1 MSTNNISWNT
11 VNKYFSDNENVII
24 KHHLDSYNDFFSTG
38 IKDIFKD
45 RNPLRIFKEL
55 DKETKK
61 YKYECDIYFGGENA
75 DRVYYGKPV
84 IYDETR
90 DHYMYPNEA
99 RLRNMTYGFTIHYD
113 IELKVRILIDK
124 EDGTVGENKFTLH
137 EETLTFEKVYLG
149 KFPIMLQ
156 SNLCLLKN
164 LAREA
169 RFNMGECR
177 NDPGGYFII
186 DGNEKVI
193 VSQEG
198 RGDNLLYILND
209 FNDIYSCIAEI
220 KSVSEDASK
229 PKRTLSVRLVREQPS
244 QSNNYIVV
252 NIPQIRKPVPLFIVM
267 RALGIISDKEIIQT
281 CLLDLEKN
289 ENLIDLFIPSVHDA
303 GNIFTQQ
310 AAISYL
316 SGLCKNKT
324 KYQVLQILM
333 NYFLPH
339 IGELNFK
346 AKALYLGYIVKRL
359 LNVSIGQ
366 EKPTDRDSFEY
377 KRLSVSGKLIHNLFD
392 EYYKLQVDN
401 IYLKIDK
408 KYLYRK
414 NRTAYQGLNF
424 VNLFIENNEEF
435 FIDKIV
441 EQGFKKGF
449 KGNWGASEHTK
460 KPGVCQE
467 LNRLSFWGFYVN

>member
-1 MSTNNISWNT
+1 MSKDIISWKTIDKFFND
-11 VNKYFSDNENVII
+11 NKNVII
-24 KHHLDSYNDFFSTG
+24 KHHLDSYNEFFSTG
-38 IKDIFKD
+38 IKNIFKD
-45 RNPLRIFKEL
+45 RNPVRIFKDL
-55 DKETKK
+55 DKETKE
-61 YKYECDIYFGGENA
+61 YKYECEIYLGGINA
-75 DRVYYGKPV
+75 DKIYYGKPV

-90 DHYMYPNEA
+90 EHYMYPNEA

-113 IELKVRILIDK
+113 VEMKIKILIDK
-124 EDGTVGENKFTLH
+124 EDGSTGKNKWEVHNQTLS
-137 EETLTFEKVYLG
+137 FEKIYLG

-156 SNLCLLKN
+156 SNMCVLQGLES
-164 LAREA
+164 EA
-169 RFNMGECR
+169 RYNMGECK

-198 RGDNLLYILND
+198 RGDNLLYILKD
-209 FNDIYSCIAEI
+209 INDIYSYVGEI
-220 KSVSEDASK
+220 KSVSEDSSK

-244 QSNNYIVV
+244 QSNNHIVV
-252 NIPQIRKPVPLFIVM
+252 NIPQIRKPVPLFIVF
-267 RALGIISDKEIIQT
+267 RALGVISDKEIIET
-281 CLLDLEKN
+281 CLLDLDKY

-310 AAISYL
+310 AALSYL

-339 IGELNFK
+339 IGEMNFK
-346 AKALYLGYIVKRL
+346 VKALYLGYMVKRL

-366 EKPTDRDSFEY
+366 EKPTDRDSFEF

-392 EYYKLQVDN
+392 EYYKLQLDN
-401 IYLKIDK
+401 LYLTIDK

-414 NRTAYQGLNF
+414 IKQH
-424 VNLFIENNEEF
+424 IK
-435 FIDKIV
+435 D
-441 EQGFKKGF
+441 
-449 KGNWGASEHTK
+449 
-460 KPGVCQE
+460 
-467 LNRLSFWGFYVN
+467 